1 MATDN
6 YADKA
11 EKLFLE
17 GYSCSQAIL
26 MAWARECDLDI
37 ITAKK
42 ISAPFG
48 GGMGRLR
55 KTCGSL
61 TGAFMVIGLKFGNI
75 EPKDMKT
82 KLNAYRLTRLLAERF
97 GKIHGSTECGELLAT
112 QVTDSEV
119 KKRLHHQK
127 ICRQLVRDAALLLAE
142 IIKKNCN
149 CSQGTESSRDHP
161 VLHSTSMLRQSD
173 HENLR

>member
-1 MATDN
+1 MTPDD
-6 YADKA
+6 YANEA
-11 EKLFLE
+11 EKLFIE

-37 ITAKK
+37 VTAKK
-42 ISAPFG
+42 IGAPFG

-61 TGAFMVIGLKFGNI
+61 TGAFMVIGLKYGNT

-82 KLNAYRLTRLLAERF
+82 KLNSYRLTRLLAEQF
-97 GKIHGSTECGELLAT
+97 GKIHGSTECAELLASQAT
-112 QVTDSEV
+112 GSEI

-142 IIKKNCN
+142 IIKKN
-149 CSQGTESSRDHP
+149 
-161 VLHSTSMLRQSD
+161 
-173 HENLR
+173 